1 MESKFNK
8 QYSYSLEKKAAPWW
22 WPFQREERWHT
33 IEKVVETKPTKSQL
47 IELQKAFKVVDTD
60 DNGSISREELKYLFR
75 TTK

>member
-8 QYSYSLEKKAAPWW
+8 QYSYSLEKKAVPWW

-47 IELQKAFKVVDTD
+47 IEL
-60 DNGSISREELKYLFR
+60 
-75 TTK
+75 